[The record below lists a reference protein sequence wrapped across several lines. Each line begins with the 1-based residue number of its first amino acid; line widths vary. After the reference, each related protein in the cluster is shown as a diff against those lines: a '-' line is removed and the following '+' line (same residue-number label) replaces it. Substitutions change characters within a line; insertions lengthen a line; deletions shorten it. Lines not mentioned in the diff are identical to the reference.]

1 MKIYIKLR
9 NSGKAYT
16 VKHSDEISQY
26 IRQRELN
33 GNWVNLSTGD
43 TGFIISFF

>member
-9 NSGKAYT
+9 NSGKTYI

-33 GNWVNLSTGD
+33 GNLDNISTGD